1 MFKRIMS
8 FLSRAGMFVLLSIP
22 QLILAGFI
30 FVPLNYLGF
39 PWWVDALIFLF
50 TLVFEK
56 IGSLVYI
63 VVWIWSFTIFW
74 RSPLTYFSILYL
86 VFLFLY
92 IFLVFVLPLIKR
104 RK

>member
-30 FVPLNYLGF
+30 FVPLGYIGF
-39 PWWVDALIFLF
+39 PWWVDSLIFLF

-56 IGSLVYI
+56 TGGLVYI

-86 VFLFLY
+86 AFLFLY